1 MPMTFLK
8 TLINENF
15 TWERRVFQRC
25 FIYLINTTQNLIN
38 RIKQCSFLLILLML
52 AQSSWAQITLNK
64 ETLNRTVAHKAF
76 KLEDKHHEI
85 KIQDLLQGKNF
96 EFEAIEKPLEII
108 DFARS
113 RWFIRFDVINSDQAR
128 NIVFETARPITDRVD
143 LYEVKNKEVFKE
155 WKSGDYIPFNEKT
168 VEHRKNIF
176 NIDFKANETK
186 SFFLILES
194 DGELINL
201 PFIFWEQDVF
211 YKTDTRNNLFHG
223 FYFGVLAV
231 VVFIFFF
238 FYLILK
244 EVSFLYYII
253 YVAFQFMLQFSL
265 EGFTH
270 QFFFPNSLYFSS
282 ISVLIS
288 AAGTVIFVILY
299 ALSFLK
305 IKERSIKWY
314 KYFNFVL
321 IGLGVVVVMSL
332 IPGTTH
338 AISYPLV
345 NVLSLVGTVSI
356 IIAIASLRK
365 RGFEVNNAFSLG
377 FLILILGAVV
387 FILGNLGIIGDAW
400 VSEMSLKISSGLEV
414 LALSLSMAQ
423 RYKEMQEEK
432 ENIQKEALETL
443 EIQVEERTKEV
454 QEKKAELEVQNKSI
468 LDSIKY
474 AQRIQSA
481 ILPTEKH
488 IKRVI
493 PDSFILYKPRDIV
506 SGDFYF
512 VESVTTKSGDQFSL
526 FAAVDCTGHGVPGA
540 FMSFIGNNY
549 LNQSTKIDEIN
560 TTGEALDFLNAGV
573 FKSLKIKEYQEL
585 GISIRD
591 GMDLTLCGLN
601 HTQKKLYFSGAKN
614 VIQILTKKE
623 NLAIWKEQRHPFKTL
638 ASLEDEDHVLIEVQG
653 NREAI
658 GYGDDFSKVTFK
670 TISLPIFDGDI
681 IYSYSDGFP
690 DQFGGPK
697 DKKYGSKRFKKFLL
711 KIHHLSMEEQKEMLQ
726 QEFESWKGNAESLDD
741 VLVMGVK
748 V

>member
-1 MPMTFLK
+1 M
-8 TLINENF
+8 
-15 TWERRVFQRC
+15 
-25 FIYLINTTQNLIN
+25 
-38 RIKQCSFLLILLML
+38 IKQIKHLTPLLLILLL
-52 AQSSWAQITLNK
+52 THNSWTQILLTEDVLNK
-64 ETLNRTVAHKAF
+64 TVADQAQ
-76 KLEDKHHEI
+76 KLENADYSIHIDELLRKN
-85 KIQDLLQGKNF
+85 DLQFKDIN
-96 EFEAIEKPLEII
+96 KPLDII
-108 DFARS
+108 DFTSS
-113 RWFIRFDVINSDQAR
+113 RWIIKFEVKNTEVDRKIIL
-128 NIVFETARPITDRVD
+128 ETARPITDRVD
-143 LYEVKNKEVFKE
+143 LTEVKDGQIVKE
-155 WKSGDYIPFNEKT
+155 WENGDLLPFDEKA
-168 VEHRKNIF
+168 VQHRKSLFQIQ
-176 NIDFKANETK
+176 FKANETK

-194 DGELINL
+194 DGELIHL
-201 PFIFWEQDVF
+201 PLIFWEHDKF
-211 YKTDTRNNLFHG
+211 YTTDTQRSLFHG
-223 FYFGVLAV
+223 IYFGVLAI

-244 EVSFLYYII
+244 EISFLYYII
-253 YVAFQFMLQFSL
+253 YVAFQFFLQFSL

-270 QFFFPNSLYFSS
+270 QFFFPTSLYWSS
-282 ISVLIS
+282 VSVLLS

-299 ALSFLK
+299 AVQFLK
-305 IKERSIKWY
+305 IKERSLPWF
-314 KYFNFVL
+314 KYFNIVL
-321 IGLGVVVVMSL
+321 VGLGVVVVMSL

-338 AISYPLV
+338 AISYPIV

-365 RGFEVNNAFSLG
+365 RGFEVNKAFSLG

-387 FILGNLGIIGDAW
+387 FILGNLGIIGDAR

-638 ASLEDEDHVLIEVQG
+638 ASPEDEDHVLIEVQG